1 MIRFIILFDI
11 FTIVPNLLN
20 LKLEIKLTYSIFNL
34 ISINKE
40 IAIYSILYILLYKI
54 FYDRVTKNNLIH
66 L

>member
-1 MIRFIILFDI
+1 MIRFIILIDI